1 MIRIFLTFF
10 LIFTFFLAV
19 DAQSEPYTREKIWEK
34 DIAAFLDVDLRQT
47 PPSNA
52 VLFTG
57 SSSIRMWTS
66 LRSDFPKLNVIN
78 RGFGGSQLN
87 DLVFFAPKIVIPYK
101 PKKIVIYSG
110 ENDIEAGRSP
120 EDVLADFQA
129 FLAIRDKHL
138 AGTPVIYISM
148 KPSIL
153 RWAIWPNMEKTNSLI
168 KTEAAKHKKV
178 TFVDISTAMLGT
190 DGKPPADLFISDG
203 LHLSRKGYDLW
214 REILA
219 PHLR

>member
-1 MIRIFLTFF
+1 MNKIFLTFILVF
-10 LIFTFFLAV
+10 SAFLA
-19 DAQSEPYTREKIWEK
+19 AAGQTEPYAREKMWEK
-34 DIAAFLDVDLRQT
+34 DIAAFLDIDQQQT
-47 PPSNA
+47 PPPNA

-66 LRSDFPKLNVIN
+66 LRTDFPRLNVIN

-87 DLVFFAPKIVIPYK
+87 DLVFFAPKIVIPYR

-110 ENDIEAGRSP
+110 ENDIEAGRTP
-120 EDVLADFQA
+120 EDVVADFRA
-129 FLAIRDKHL
+129 FIAIRDKQL

-153 RWAIWPNMEKTNSLI
+153 RWAIWPNMEKANSLI
-168 KTEAAKHKKV
+168 KAEAAKHKKV
-178 TFVDISTAMLGT
+178 TFVDISAAMLGN

-214 REILA
+214 RETLA